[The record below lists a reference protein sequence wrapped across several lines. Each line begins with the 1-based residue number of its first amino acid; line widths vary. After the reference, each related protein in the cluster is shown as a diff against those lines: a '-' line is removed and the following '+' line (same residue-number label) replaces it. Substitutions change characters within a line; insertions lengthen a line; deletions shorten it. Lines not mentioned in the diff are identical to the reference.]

1 MNLDGFLEEMLRE
14 KQQNDRAD
22 AGKIIFDQ
30 ILAKVPSFKQ
40 AMFSFEAK
48 AGVFG
53 PVSYWDESLR
63 QGLAEEDG
71 CWFVNKES
79 GNYEF
84 RSDYDDAI
92 EHGFEDVASFD
103 VGSAVA
109 EILNNNNEL
118 LVKALFGDSKS
129 AFSNGNSLT
138 YGVLEVSIV
147 PQESSLEVGEDDSG
161 RSCCLS
167 EGFRGFAASFR
178 STDQVS
184 NAVMVP

>member
-1 MNLDGFLEEMLRE
+1 MSSLLNKED
-14 KQQNDRAD
+14 KPSQSSSTTSV
-22 AGKIIFDQ
+22 KIIFDQ
-30 ILAKVPSFKQ
+30 VLAKVPSFKQ

-53 PVSYWDESLR
+53 PVSYWDEYESLR
-63 QGLAEEDG
+63 QGLEEDG

-79 GNYEF
+79 GSYEF
-84 RSDYDDAI
+84 RSDCDDSI
-92 EHGFEDVASFD
+92 EHGFEYVHSFD

-118 LVKALFGDSKS
+118 LVKALFGEKS

-147 PQESSLEVGEDDSG
+147 PQESSLEVGEDDLG
-161 RSCCLS
+161 RSCYLS
-167 EGFRGFAASFR
+167 KGFRGFAASFR
-178 STDQVS
+178 SADQVS
-184 NAVMVP
+184 NAVVVP